1 MSADLNQREIAEEVA
16 ERLRIL
22 AQPTRLMIL
31 SLLRA
36 GERSVG
42 EIEKTLGLKQPGL
55 SQQLGELRQA
65 EMVATRREAKSIY
78 YKLADDRVELL
89 VSVLERVLGAGHA
102 HLGELGAPKA
112 SFPPRITQGREAA
125 MFARIHKQ
133 GAG

>member
-1 MSADLNQREIAEEVA
+1 MTADLNQREIAEDVA

-89 VSVLERVLGAGHA
+89 ISVLERVLGAGHA

-112 SFPPRITQGREAA
+112 PSPRVATQGREAA

>member
-1 MSADLNQREIAEEVA
+1 MTADLNQREIAEDVA

-89 VSVLERVLGAGHA
+89 ISVLERVLGAGHA

-112 SFPPRITQGREAA
+112 LSPRVATQGREAA

>member
-1 MSADLNQREIAEEVA
+1 MSADLNQREVAEDVA

-31 SLLRA
+31 SLLRS

-65 EMVATRREAKSIY
+65 EMVATRRAAKSIY

-102 HLGELGAPKA
+102 HLGELGGTKA
-112 SFPPRITQGREAA
+112 AFPPRGTQVREAA